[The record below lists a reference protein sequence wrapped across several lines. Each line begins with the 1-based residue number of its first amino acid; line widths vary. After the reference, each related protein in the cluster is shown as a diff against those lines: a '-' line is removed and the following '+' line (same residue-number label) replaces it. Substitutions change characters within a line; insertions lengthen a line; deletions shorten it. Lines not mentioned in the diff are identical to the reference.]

1 MIANSNGM
9 TLAEFVKLNGLA
21 DPDKLRVGQTVKIA
35 AARPASGSRSAPR
48 TTAPATPV
56 TPVENAVQPIPATP
70 AVTPVVSIP
79 TPTTRPAS
87 RRQPA
92 HVTAAE
98 ATAAPG
104 STVTAGDTTIDVD
117 AALSGGGLG
126 AARQR
131 AQNAV
136 QSAAGQVS
144 NAAQAAGDQAQAA
157 VEQVS
162 DAAGRAADAVRAAA
176 APGTKEYVVQD
187 GDDIY
192 SIAMQFDSQP
202 LKIRSLNG
210 GKSLDDLAPGD
221 RILVP
226 AK

>member
-1 MIANSNGM
+1 M
-9 TLAEFVKLNGLA
+9 
-21 DPDKLRVGQTVKIA
+21 
-35 AARPASGSRSAPR
+35 
-48 TTAPATPV
+48 
-56 TPVENAVQPIPATP
+56 
-70 AVTPVVSIP
+70 
-79 TPTTRPAS
+79 
-87 RRQPA
+87 
-92 HVTAAE
+92 
-98 ATAAPG
+98 
-104 STVTAGDTTIDVD
+104 
-117 AALSGGGLG
+117 
-126 AARQR
+126 
-131 AQNAV
+131 

-162 DAAGRAADAVRAAA
+162 DAAGRAADAVRAA